1 MTKYVGACCRHILYT
16 LMVCTSRGGYRGA
29 SVFFCVHGL
38 VGNSVMIVNT
48 TYWSGHLLWILQS
61 LTWYRIGLNM
71 QALKLCSCWCAKNV
85 VWNSWSVS
93 QYKDAIL
100 LVWGLPI
107 IKMRQ
112 SNGRL
117 IIKMIII
124 TYGKLVL
131 LLKQHT
137 GPFQYKVAVSPV

>member
-16 LMVCTSRGGYRGA
+16 SMVCTSRGGYRWA
-29 SVFFCVHGL
+29 YVFCVHGL

-48 TYWSGHLLWILQS
+48 TYWSGHPLWILQS

-71 QALKLCSCWCAKNV
+71 QALELCSCWCAKIV

-100 LVWGLPI
+100 LLWRLPI

-131 LLKQHT
+131 LLKQHA
-137 GPFQYKVAVSPV
+137 GPFQYKDAVLPV